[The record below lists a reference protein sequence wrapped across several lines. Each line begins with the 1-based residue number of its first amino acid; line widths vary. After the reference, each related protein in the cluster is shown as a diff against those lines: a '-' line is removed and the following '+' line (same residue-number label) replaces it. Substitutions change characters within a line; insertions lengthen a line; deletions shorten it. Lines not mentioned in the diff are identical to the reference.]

1 MEAVVAAQQPLIKMA
16 ALCGS
21 LCKASFNCS
30 LIHSGIEIEY
40 IDIAPLPMLN
50 TNLEVNGTYP
60 HVVEAFHQKILAAD
74 YYLFASPEY
83 NYSVSGEWTRYQI
96 CATRTYPELG
106 SLSSFMGPCG

>member
-1 MEAVVAAQQPLIKMA
+1 MEAVVAAQRLA

-21 LCKASFNCS
+21 LRKASFNCDLTTS
-30 LIHSGIEIEY
+30 FTLLVKDSVKGIEIEY

-60 HVVEAFHQKILAAD
+60 HVVEAFHQKILKAD

-83 NYSVSGEWTRYQI
+83 NYFVSGTLLI
-96 CATRTYPELG
+96 PVC
-106 SLSSFMGPCG
+106 LSYYVLQ